1 MNMLRK
7 FWWYLIAQLKGVPY
21 QDYIDYRLE
30 KCKKELHELE
40 KWPDT
45 NNFLSLFVE
54 YYSFK
59 SLERSLLILVS
70 AVGLSLIVFI
80 VSDKFGL
87 DFVSLISAVW
97 IVQALMFAGGFCL
110 SQKYKNHH

>member
-7 FWWYLIAQLKGVPY
+7 IWSYLIAQLKGVPY

-45 NNFLSLFVE
+45 NNFLSLFLE

-59 SLERSLLILVS
+59 SLESSLVVLIFAAALS
-70 AVGLSLIVFI
+70 FIILIISQQYKFDGLP
-80 VSDKFGL
+80 
-87 DFVSLISAVW
+87 LISAVW
-97 IVQALMFAGGFCL
+97 IVQSLMFVSGFYL
-110 SQKYKNHH
+110 KRKYKN